1 MSYSYTK
8 IRNMLIGPF
17 LISFLLPIQL
27 YANDLQHWRPETD
40 VYVRIA
46 RDSAIL
52 IGLPS
57 LMNRFPIIN
66 HNQELVL
73 REATKYDKHPKR
85 RKLSVLKFLRS
96 TRTFS
101 DI

>member
-1 MSYSYTK
+1 
-8 IRNMLIGPF
+8 MLIGPF

-46 RDSAIL
+46 RDSAAL

-66 HNQELVL
+66 YNQELVL
-73 REATKYDKHPKR
+73 REATKYDRPPKR
-85 RKLSVLKFLRS
+85 RKIFVLNFLRS

>member
-1 MSYSYTK
+1 
-8 IRNMLIGPF
+8 MLIGPF

-46 RDSAIL
+46 RDSAVL
-52 IGLPS
+52 IGIPN
-57 LMNRFPIIN
+57 LMNRFPLIN
-66 HNQELVL
+66 HNQELAL
-73 REATKYDKHPKR
+73 REPTKYDKLPKR
-85 RKLSVLKFLRS
+85 RKLFILKFLRN